1 MTILQN
7 MYQATVK
14 ELNAYKIMCDEQRRE
29 LKELKDMVKWHE
41 EKHISKLDHKDRN
54 SFVYRKGIKCDT
66 EYEELGTQF
75 LLQKEVKN
83 EDKEYAEIRTQDVF
97 EDLTENLREEK
108 SVDVEFLEFGTYDVF
123 EEQKKG

>member
-1 MTILQN
+1 M
-7 MYQATVK
+7 
-14 ELNAYKIMCDEQRRE
+14 
-29 LKELKDMVKWHE
+29 
-41 EKHISKLDHKDRN
+41 
-54 SFVYRKGIKCDT
+54 
-66 EYEELGTQF
+66 GTQF

-108 SVDVEFLEFGTYDVF
+108 SEDVEFLEFGTYDVF